1 MMQILVEENTEIFII
16 EVVDLAEQGV
26 PGESAYE
33 YAIRTGAFVGNQEQ
47 WYNSL
52 TAPAQLAVQTVTD
65 VNIAKNAT
73 IQATQN
79 ALTATSQLE
88 AIVNEAGTA
97 IENANDATQNTVI
110 ATAQTVQAKQATI
123 SATELTIQATIQVNN
138 ARDNATT
145 ATIQANNAADLAN
158 DVAVA
163 TDVAKAASI
172 AATQLSSEAT
182 VATNNA
188 RDNAVTA
195 TANANTATTAANT
208 ARDAAIIAATN
219 ASSVSAV
226 TETVR
231 LATITARDNAV
242 TATANAN
249 TATTAANT
257 ARDSANV
264 AATNASSISTVTE
277 NVRLATI
284 TARDNAV
291 TATAN
296 ANTATTQANTARDAA
311 NVAADNINNS
321 IQLNNRAAGNILR
334 ANGTVFESVPEVE
347 FLRNIN
353 SYNRAPDSKFFDNKQ
368 LVAWD
373 NFNRVN
379 TNPVVITDSGHPY
392 SLWRGT
398 TRGEVL
404 NSAYTGS
411 GLLVESSSI
420 FTIPNTKNI
429 GIEFSMMRS
438 TLSGQ
443 ITGIAIVKDDN
454 NYIVFG
460 RFFKNAG
467 IGAGN
472 VFSEIPL
479 NVDYSLFVVINGIST
494 TIGSISQ
501 QTMYS
506 GGGNLDSFLGS
517 RLNFI
522 IKYGNRGRN
531 GNSSVVVQS
540 LDNPTLRIDVN
551 ITQFNSTFVTPAD
564 YNRIA
569 LISNYGDAGKIHSFK
584 IANLDL

>member
-1 MMQILVEENTEIFII
+1 MSPLGK
-16 EVVDLAEQGV
+16 QGV

-33 YAIRTGAFVGNQEQ
+33 YAIRTGAFVGSQEQ

-195 TANANTATTAANT
+195 TANANTATT
-208 ARDAAIIAATN
+208 
-219 ASSVSAV
+219 
-226 TETVR
+226 
-231 LATITARDNAV
+231 
-242 TATANAN
+242 
-249 TATTAANT
+249 
-257 ARDSANV
+257 
-264 AATNASSISTVTE
+264 
-277 NVRLATI
+277 
-284 TARDNAV
+284 
-291 TATAN
+291 
-296 ANTATTQANTARDAA
+296 QANTARDAA
-311 NVAADNINNS
+311 NVAADNINNR
-321 IQLNNRAAGNILR
+321 IQLNNRAAGNVLR
-334 ANGTVFESVPEVE
+334 ANGTVFESIPEVE

-353 SYNRAPDSKFFDNKQ
+353 AYNRAPDSKFFDNKQ

-398 TRGEVL
+398 THGEVL
-404 NSAYTGS
+404 NKAYTGS
-411 GLLVESSSI
+411 GIWVESSSI

-438 TLSGQ
+438 TLGAQ

-454 NYIVFG
+454 NYIAFG
-460 RFFKNAG
+460 RFSKNAVL
-467 IGAGN
+467 GAGN
-472 VFSEIPL
+472 VFTEIPS
-479 NVDYSLFVVINGIST
+479 NSDYSLFVVINGVST

-506 GGGNLDSFLGS
+506 SGSNLDSFVGS

-564 YNRIA
+564 YSQIA
-569 LISNYGDAGKIHSFK
+569 LISNYSDSGKIHSFK

>member
-1 MMQILVEENTEIFII
+1 MYKIFNKGNYIII
-16 EVVDLAEQGV
+16 EDILRGEILQGLSKDVFVTKNNSGKDIYRIFNIKNYPQGLVISLGEILKKDSTSYTKVQWEDFYTTNTGNFKSDGASSQSIKSIESLSLNSEGKVVITYKDENDAIQTLTTPQSVLAIKYNVLNYSELLIQT
-26 PGESAYE
+26 PDTYDYAYV
-33 YAIRTGAFVGNQEQ
+33 R
-47 WYNSL
+47 
-52 TAPAQLAVQTVTD
+52 
-65 VNIAKNAT
+65 
-73 IQATQN
+73 
-79 ALTATSQLE
+79 TSQGTSWLPGGLGGNYYGSGLYMWDG
-88 AIVNEAGTA
+88 VNWVEDDTEVFSQLDSL
-97 IENANDATQNTVI
+97 ITNINSISDVAN
-110 ATAQTVQAKQATI
+110 
-123 SATELTIQATIQVNN
+123 L
-138 ARDNATT
+138 ARDA
-145 ATIQANNAADLAN
+145 
-158 DVAVA
+158 
-163 TDVAKAASI
+163 
-172 AATQLSSEAT
+172 
-182 VATNNA
+182 
-188 RDNAVTA
+188 
-195 TANANTATTAANT
+195 ANTATTA
-208 ARDAAIIAATN
+208 
-219 ASSVSAV
+219 
-226 TETVR
+226 
-231 LATITARDNAV
+231 
-242 TATANAN
+242 
-249 TATTAANT
+249 
-257 ARDSANV
+257 
-264 AATNASSISTVTE
+264 
-277 NVRLATI
+277 
-284 TARDNAV
+284 
-291 TATAN
+291 
-296 ANTATTQANTARDAA
+296 ANTARDAA
-311 NVAADNINNS
+311 NVAADNINNR

-404 NSAYTGS
+404 NSVYTGS
-411 GLLVESSSI
+411 GNFVESSSI

-438 TLSGQ
+438 TLGGQ
-443 ITGIAIVKDDN
+443 MTGIAIVKDDN

-501 QTMYS
+501 QTMYA